1 VKKIV
6 SNKKLRQKLEASFH
20 AEVKILSSIRH
31 RNIVKLL
38 CCIYNED
45 SMVLV
50 YEYLEHSSLDMWLH
64 NKNSSSDMS
73 GSAQH
78 VILDWPKRLRI
89 AVGIAQGLCYMHH
102 DCSPPI
108 VHRDIK
114 TSNILLDSEFN
125 AKVADF
131 GLAKLLMKPGFNTMS
146 TVAGTFGYMAPGK
159 ITKIYFMFVY
169 RN

>member
-1 VKKIV
+1 
-6 SNKKLRQKLEASFH
+6 
-20 AEVKILSSIRH
+20 
-31 RNIVKLL
+31 
-38 CCIYNED
+38 
-45 SMVLV
+45 MMLV
-50 YEYLEHSSLDMWLH
+50 YEYLEHSSLDKWLH

-73 GSAQH
+73 GSAQD

-131 GLAKLLMKPGFNTMS
+131 GLAKLLMKPGQFNTMS

-159 ITKIYFMFVY
+159 INKIYFMFVY